1 MKMNPLN
8 YKRGTFHLY
17 ESMYIFKAHV
27 NRNKKKFPCQVA
39 TCHQLVNSKPKSS
52 SLQVHDTL

>member
-27 NRNKKKFPCQVA
+27 YRNKKKIPYQVA
-39 TCHQLVNSKPKSS
+39 T
-52 SLQVHDTL
+52 